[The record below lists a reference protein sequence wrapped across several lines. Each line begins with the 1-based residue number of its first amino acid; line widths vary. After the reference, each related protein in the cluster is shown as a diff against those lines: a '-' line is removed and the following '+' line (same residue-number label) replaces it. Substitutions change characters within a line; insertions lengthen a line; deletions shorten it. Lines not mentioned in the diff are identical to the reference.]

1 MWNGRNV
8 HQTFELQGK
17 NIQIPGNNY
26 ASAVEIDNPSI
37 KRKADIKN
45 RTEIKGNKEANIANF
60 TEGSQTTNIFF
71 QLKEIQ

>member
-37 KRKADIKN
+37 KRKAAIGVGETRVQN
-45 RTEIKGNKEANIANF
+45 RILSFETKLFHF
-60 TEGSQTTNIFF
+60 T
-71 QLKEIQ
+71 KV